1 MTMQETVQKS
11 VTTSGEGVCQKRRL
25 MEYRGMS
32 KSFGGVHALR
42 DVSFSIDTHE
52 IHGLIGENG
61 AGKSTLIKVTG
72 GVYSPDTGQMIF
84 DGQPAVCHG
93 PRDAEKL
100 GIQIVHQEV
109 PICENLTVAENIF
122 LDPAPPHRG
131 PLLDRAEMIRRSAET
146 LRRLGID
153 LDPKRSVS
161 RCSAAERQL
170 VLIAKSLVEDAKLV
184 ILDEATS
191 SLSEDEVSLL
201 FGVLRK
207 LRSAGTTFVFVSHRL
222 NEVIA
227 ICDRITVLR
236 NGKFVS
242 TEANPDHDVS
252 VSRLTE
258 LIVGCGVTT
267 EDIESAKLA
276 IGNDSSDNCPRL
288 RVRELCQDRL
298 GLKDISFDLAP
309 GEVLGLAGL
318 RGAGRTEL
326 LECLFGVHPPTAGQL
341 ILDGES
347 FHARTP
353 RHGIRRKM
361 AYLTES
367 RADELFYEQP
377 VRSNASAVVLD
388 DLATAGFIDRCAESR
403 VAEECVRS
411 MQVST
416 PSIHAQAASLSGG
429 NQQKVLLGRWL
440 AAKPS
445 ILLLDEPTRGIDVGA
460 KMEIRRMILELAAEG
475 VSAIYVSLDS
485 EELVQVAS
493 RILVMANGR
502 IVAELRGTNV
512 TVANVVHEIN
522 VHQGLGA
529 GCAASASG
537 STDSPPSPPDGA
549 RSSGNR
555 EDR

>member
-1 MTMQETVQKS
+1 MT
-11 VTTSGEGVCQKRRL
+11 
-25 MEYRGMS
+25 

-84 DGQPAVCHG
+84 DGQPAICHD
-93 PRDAEKL
+93 PRDAESL

-109 PICENLTVAENIF
+109 PICQNLTVAENIF
-122 LDPAPPHRG
+122 LDPTPPHRG
-131 PLLDRAEMIRRSAET
+131 PLLDRAAMVRRSAET
-146 LRRLGID
+146 LHRLGID
-153 LDPKRSVS
+153 LNPRRPVS

-170 VLIAKSLVEDAKLV
+170 VLIAKALVEDAKLV

-222 NEVIA
+222 NEVIT

-236 NGKFVS
+236 NGRFVS
-242 TEANPDHDVS
+242 TEDNVNHDLS

-267 EDIESAKLA
+267 DDIENAKQA
-276 IGNDSSDNCPRL
+276 ITTDSGGKCPRL
-288 RVRELCQDRL
+288 RVQGLCHDRL

-326 LECLFGVHPPTAGQL
+326 LECLFGVHRPTTGQL

-353 RHGIRRKM
+353 RHGIQRKM

-388 DLATAGFIDRCAESR
+388 NLATVGFIDRRAESR

-440 AAKPS
+440 AAKPR

-460 KMEIRRMILELAAEG
+460 KMEIRRMILELVRDG

-485 EELVQVAS
+485 EELVQVAN

-502 IVAELRGTNV
+502 IVAELSGSNV
-512 TVANVVHEIN
+512 TVANIVHEIN
-522 VHQGLGA
+522 VHQGLGS
-529 GCAASASG
+529 GCTASPNGSRPASSSG
-537 STDSPPSPPDGA
+537 QGKL
-549 RSSGNR
+549 RSSGNH

>member
-1 MTMQETVQKS
+1 MTTQETVQTKA
-11 VTTSGEGVCQKRRL
+11 TTSGQTACPKRRL
-25 MEYRGMS
+25 IDYRGMT

-61 AGKSTLIKVTG
+61 AGKSTLIKISG
-72 GVYSPDTGQMIF
+72 GVYSPDSGQMIF
-84 DGQPAVCHG
+84 DGSPAVCHE
-93 PRDAEKL
+93 PRDAEDL

-122 LDPAPPHRG
+122 LDPVPPHRG
-131 PLLDRAEMIRRSAET
+131 PLLDRTEMVRRSAET

-153 LDPKRSVS
+153 LDPRRPVS

-170 VLIAKSLVEDAKLV
+170 ILIAKALVEEAKLV

-236 NGKFVS
+236 NGRFVS
-242 TEANPDHDVS
+242 TEDNFEHTMS

-267 EDIESAKLA
+267 DAIEDAKLA
-276 IGNDSSDNCPRL
+276 IETDHDDSCPRL
-288 RVRELCQDRL
+288 RVCGLCQHKL
-298 GLKDISFDLAP
+298 GLKDITFDLAP

-326 LECLFGVHPPTAGQL
+326 LECLFGVHPPTKGEL
-341 ILDGES
+341 ILDGEA
-347 FHARTP
+347 FRPRTP
-353 RHGIRRKM
+353 RSGIRRKM
-361 AYLTES
+361 AYLSES

-388 DLATAGFIDRCAESR
+388 DLATMGFIDRRAESN
-403 VAEECVRS
+403 VAEECVKS

-416 PSIHAQAASLSGG
+416 PSIFAKAASLSGG

-440 AAKPS
+440 AAHPS

-460 KMEIRRMILELAAEG
+460 KMEIRRMILELARNG

-485 EELVQVAS
+485 EELVQVAN

-502 IVAELRGTNV
+502 IVAELRGSNV

-522 VHQGLGA
+522 VHQGLGG
-529 GCAASASG
+529 GCTPNADSVPVSSLSSA
-537 STDSPPSPPDGA
+537 T
-549 RSSGNR
+549 RTSSSDTP